1 MFPGYPIARAAN
13 RECLRQGARCRKKP
27 SDRVA
32 AMSEQTPETDPRKL
46 AEEAR
51 DRIRFEEEALELA
64 DQVYRVARRLVSTRE
79 EAEDL
84 MQEAYAR
91 AFRSWR
97 SFQPGTNLRA
107 WLLRILTNLNI
118 DRGRR
123 VQRSPDMQPL
133 EEGDY
138 FLYNKLEEDGG
149 SAEERVDER
158 LSQDDAVAALSAVPH
173 DFRDVIVL
181 VDIGDFS
188 YADAAQ
194 ILEIPIGTVMSRLH
208 RGRRILKRELAD
220 RAVGSTV
227 G

>member
-1 MFPGYPIARAAN
+1 
-13 RECLRQGARCRKKP
+13 
-27 SDRVA
+27 
-32 AMSEQTPETDPRKL
+32 MSEVQPETDAPRGI

-51 DRIRFEEEALELA
+51 ARVRFEEEVLGLA

-84 MQEAYAR
+84 VQETYAR

-97 SFQPGTNLRA
+97 SYTPGTNLRA
-107 WLLRILTNLNI
+107 WLFRILTNLNI

-123 VQRSPDMQPL
+123 EQRSPSTQPL

-138 FLYNKLEEDGG
+138 FLYNRLEADSG
-149 SAEERVDER
+149 SDDEARIVER
-158 LSQDDAVAALSAVPH
+158 LSQDEIVQALAEVPH

-181 VDIGDFS
+181 VDIGDFT
-188 YADAAQ
+188 YQDAAQ
-194 ILEIPIGTVMSRLH
+194 ILDIPIGTVMSRLH
-208 RGRRILKRELAD
+208 RGRRILKKELAE
-220 RAVGSTV
+220 ASVGDS

>member
-1 MFPGYPIARAAN
+1 
-13 RECLRQGARCRKKP
+13 
-27 SDRVA
+27 
-32 AMSEQTPETDPRKL
+32 MSETTPEADPRRL
-46 AEEAR
+46 AEAAR
-51 DRIRFEEEALELA
+51 DRVHFEEEALELA

-84 MQEAYAR
+84 MQETYAR
-91 AFRSWR
+91 AFRSWQ
-97 SFQPGTNLRA
+97 SYQPGTNLRA

-123 VQRSPDMQPL
+123 LQRSPDLQPL

-138 FLYNKLEEDGG
+138 YLYNRLEEAGREPNNDQD
-149 SAEERVDER
+149 RVDER
-158 LSQDDAVAALSAVPH
+158 LSQDDIVGALSAVPH

-220 RAVGSTV
+220 QAVTSA
-227 G
+227 

>member
-1 MFPGYPIARAAN
+1 MG
-13 RECLRQGARCRKKP
+13 ET
-27 SDRVA
+27 
-32 AMSEQTPETDPRKL
+32 TPEAEPRKL

-51 DRIRFEEEALELA
+51 DRVRFEEEALDLA

-84 MQEAYAR
+84 VQETYAR

-97 SFQPGTNLRA
+97 SYQPGTNLRA
-107 WLLRILTNLNI
+107 WIFRILTNLNI

-123 VQRSPDMQPL
+123 EQRAPVTQPL

-138 FLYNKLEEDGG
+138 FLYNRLEADSGDED
-149 SAEERVDER
+149 EERIVER
-158 LSQDDAVAALSAVPH
+158 LSQDGIVDALSAVPH

-181 VDIGDFS
+181 VDIGDFT
-188 YADAAQ
+188 YHDAAQ
-194 ILEIPIGTVMSRLH
+194 ILDIPIGTVMSRLH

-220 RAVGSTV
+220 RAVGAGS
-227 G
+227 GA